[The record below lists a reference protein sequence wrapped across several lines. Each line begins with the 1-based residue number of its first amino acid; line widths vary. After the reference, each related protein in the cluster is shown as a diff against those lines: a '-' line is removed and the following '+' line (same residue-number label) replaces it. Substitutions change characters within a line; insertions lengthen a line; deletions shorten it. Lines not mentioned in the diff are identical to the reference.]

1 MAIKL
6 IKACKELNIG
16 MSTAVEFAAK
26 QGKEIAAD
34 PNIRIDDELYLLL
47 AKAFNRDMALKLEAE
62 KQAQERLEREIPKTV
77 SVEPTPEPELLHPVQ
92 KPKVLGKIDLQ
103 TGKKIEE
110 KPKEEPTPEP
120 KPEVKKEEPK
130 PEVKTEEVK
139 AEQPNVVVED
149 KVKVEDKVEVE
160 VKDKDKDKV
169 EAAQKPKEEAKKA
182 DAPKSAEHEAPKADA
197 PKPAPAQQPKSEEPE
212 VFSLVKPKL
221 AKTPVVVGKI
231 DLSSINQATHPR
243 QKTKEEKKAEREE
256 RKQAEAQRKQAA
268 KRKGGCQ

>member
-110 KPKEEPTPEP
+110 VRQMTKNILQDGLETKGRDKEIYIAVISMALMQYQEDVHDVESGVLTIQEHNTSWATPHF
-120 KPEVKKEEPK
+120 
-130 PEVKTEEVK
+130 
-139 AEQPNVVVED
+139 NN
-149 KVKVEDKVEVE
+149 
-160 VKDKDKDKV
+160 
-169 EAAQKPKEEAKKA
+169 
-182 DAPKSAEHEAPKADA
+182 
-197 PKPAPAQQPKSEEPE
+197 
-212 VFSLVKPKL
+212 
-221 AKTPVVVGKI
+221 I
-231 DLSSINQATHPR
+231 
-243 QKTKEEKKAEREE
+243 
-256 RKQAEAQRKQAA
+256 
-268 KRKGGCQ
+268 